1 MKRCIMNKKSYDLTV
16 DLSGSDTRYI
26 TSYRPINVTY
36 KNINGPIINNDSD
49 TLDSLYPIILSA
61 TPGKGLLEIPSSNN
75 FFSNVSK
82 EIEISNYNKSETVS
96 VALKRYALSI
106 ELNGTNPPYLLAGN
120 TTVSPIAWDSVY
132 TNSKGHGIIYF
143 PGMPAGECTINIEG
157 NENFEPYT
165 INIDLYSDTIITA
178 NLARK
183 VSVFTIVI
191 TIKPNTIIYKYSSG
205 EERREIE
212 YTNLTVN
219 YVDQYGYS
227 QNKQISSGYNGI
239 TTSFTCLKGTTFSY
253 IGSSSGECTSDSNL
267 EVGGN
272 TKYIQVNS

>member
-16 DLSGSDTRYI
+16 DLSGSDTQYI
-26 TSYRPINVTY
+26 TPYRPINVTY
-36 KNINGPIINNDSD
+36 KNINGPIINSDSD
-49 TLDSLYPIILSA
+49 MLISPRTITLSA

-75 FFSNVSK
+75 FFSNASK

-96 VALKRYALSI
+96 VALKTFTLGI
-106 ELNGTNPPYLLAGN
+106 DLNGTNPPYLLAGN
-120 TTVSPIAWDSVY
+120 TTVSPIAWNSTY
-132 TNSKGHGIIYF
+132 TDSKGYDIIYF
-143 PGMPAGECTINIEG
+143 SGIPAGECTINIEE
-157 NENFEPYT
+157 NEYFEPYT
-165 INIDLYSDTIITA
+165 IGIDLYSDTTITA
-178 NLARK
+178 NLDRK
-183 VSVFTIVI
+183 ASVFTIVV
-191 TIKPNTIIYKYSSG
+191 TINPNVTIYKYSSG

-253 IGSSSGECTSDSNL
+253 SGSSSGTYTSDDNL
-267 EVGGN
+267 YVGGN
-272 TKYIQVNS
+272 TNYVQVDS